1 MWPNPESERVAEPT
15 ELEADAKK
23 AILESHP
30 SQDNFRA
37 CEKCGLLLKGTNL

>member
-23 AILESHP
+23 AILAKTISELVKYA
-30 SQDNFRA
+30 A
-37 CEKCGLLLKGTNL
+37 CW